1 MALST
6 SPCSASVLSAA
17 EAALGNRPTPWIARS
32 SADSTTVEAVPG
44 AILVMWGAILGPIMR
59 VSFLARLT
67 VPSSHRRRALE
78 NAPQCQSRCKDVSV
92 PIEPP
97 PTPWQFPA
105 PTADADDA
113 VALGADLAP
122 GTMLAGYRAGLFPMH
137 VEGRLAWWSPRK
149 RGVLPVRG
157 MRVTRSLRQSAKR
170 FEIRVDTDFE
180 GVLTGC
186 ADPRRSGA
194 WINGEI
200 GAAYLRLRDLGWVHS
215 VEAWCEGELAGGLY
229 GVAIG

>member
-1 MALST
+1 M
-6 SPCSASVLSAA
+6 
-17 EAALGNRPTPWIARS
+17 
-32 SADSTTVEAVPG
+32 
-44 AILVMWGAILGPIMR
+44 
-59 VSFLARLT
+59 
-67 VPSSHRRRALE
+67 
-78 NAPQCQSRCKDVSV
+78 

-97 PTPWQFPA
+97 PTPWQFPV

-137 VEGRLAWWSPRK
+137 VEGRLAWWSPRQ

-170 FEIRVDTDFE
+170 FEIRVDSDFE
-180 GVLTGC
+180 GVLAGC
-186 ADPRRSGA
+186 ADPQRSGA

-200 GAAYLRLRDLGWVHS
+200 GAAYLRLHDLGWVHS
-215 VEAWCEGELAGGLY
+215 VEAWREGELAGGLY
-229 GVAIG
+229 GVAIGGLFAGESMFSRARDASKVVLLALTRLLDDEYADRRLIDTQWRTPHLATLGVVELPRASYLARLGDMLDVPLPAAFAD